1 MWGRGRGSEWGPPR
15 GRETATAFDKQGV
28 GHPLSGK
35 GRGEGG
41 RSLLTP
47 SLRPKI
53 LNAVFA
59 ASRRFGSKFVWAV
72 IVIKQALKMDNLT
85 SG

>member
-1 MWGRGRGSEWGPPR
+1 M
-15 GRETATAFDKQGV
+15 
-28 GHPLSGK
+28 GK
-35 GRGEGG
+35 GEEKAVVG

-53 LNAVFA
+53 LNVVFA